1 MPRLV
6 RQILGAKTL
15 RDIVSGL
22 LVGAALALAGPA
34 GAGASDA
41 APSLSALG
49 AHLERACDFAATP
62 WCQLPDDAKDSY
74 ITEIEALLVSRA
86 DPEARDRLW
95 GWGGPKQTFMAWGS
109 AAFDGERFYFYG
121 GGHHHYRGNDLK
133 VYDLTSLRWSRLYD
147 PAYVTTR
154 THPAGN
160 RRYTPEVGPRAT
172 HVYDGLSYD
181 PATNALY
188 LFGHANFH
196 AWSFDLDT
204 WRRTR
209 DPWQAWQ
216 SFDFPQSRKG
226 RGFGFYRTEAT
237 GDGKILVHGGVSAR
251 GRGEMLVLDARTRT
265 YTATAQELFRV
276 SALTAAAGAAYGI
289 SAKGGSLV
297 RYDTLGRALQQYA
310 MPDGFT
316 GEASAY
322 HPKRGL
328 LVFWDGGSETLAFD
342 TQGATWHQV
351 GVVDD
356 GAAPQ
361 GRKNGVWGG
370 WAYVAQHDVFVGLG
384 TDGRG
389 EPAMWA
395 YRLPDPLPSEHPLKA
410 ARSAEGYSCS
420 DEVIGWECPAL
431 QAQVDA
437 GTVTKGV
444 YRQCATVRR
453 SVDFNGAWLKNAV
466 CDRKAALIA
475 RDGAI
480 LANVRITD
488 VSTNANAACVR
499 WEGGTVVLKN
509 LSCSASDMGLLG
521 NGRRLVIEDSEI
533 ADSNAGGRSLG
544 HLVYACARE
553 PDGAELII
561 RGSRI
566 ANPGAEGHVVKTGCA
581 RTLIEDSTL
590 AAGDRPYSRILDAFN
605 GGELVIRNSRLA
617 AGQHGGNGD
626 LIGYG
631 AEMRNR
637 HPVNRVAV
645 TAGQIDCK
653 GPGKVANLLHVWP
666 DRVAPTT
673 VAWQPAQTRHCPQR

>member
-1 MPRLV
+1 MPRAIRRIPV
-6 RQILGAKTL
+6 AQAL
-15 RDIVSGL
+15 RDILSGL
-22 LVGAALALAGPA
+22 VVGAAIALAGPA
-34 GAGASDA
+34 GASEGA
-41 APSLSALG
+41 PPLSALG
-49 AHLERACDFAATP
+49 AHLESACDFAATP
-62 WCQLPDDAKDSY
+62 WCQLPGDVNDSY
-74 ITEIEALLVSRA
+74 ILEIEALLVSRA
-86 DPEARDRLW
+86 DPKARDRLW
-95 GWGGPKQTFMAWGS
+95 GWGGPKQTFTAGGS
-109 AAFDGERFYFYG
+109 AAFDGERFYFFG

-133 VYDLTSLRWSRLYD
+133 VYDLMSLRWSRLYD

-154 THPAGN
+154 THPAGK
-160 RRYTPEVGPRAT
+160 RRYTPEAGPRAT

-209 DPWQAWQ
+209 DPWEAWQ
-216 SFDFPQSRKG
+216 SFDFPQPRKG
-226 RGFGFYRTEAT
+226 RGFGFDRTEAT

-251 GRGEMLVLDARTRT
+251 GRGGMFVLDTQSRT
-265 YTATAQELFRV
+265 YAATAQELFRI
-276 SALTAAAGAAYGI
+276 SALTAADGAVYGV

-297 RYDTLGRALQQYA
+297 RYDALGRALQQYP

-328 LVFWDGGSETLAFD
+328 LVFWDGGSQTLVFD
-342 TQGATWHQV
+342 PRAGTWQQIAVVAEGAV
-351 GVVDD
+351 
-356 GAAPQ
+356 PR

-370 WAYVAQHDVFVGLG
+370 WAYVPQHDVFVGLG

-389 EPAMWA
+389 APAMWA

-410 ARSAEGYSCS
+410 ARIAEGYTCS
-420 DEVIGWECPAL
+420 DEVIGWKCPDL

-437 GTVTKGV
+437 GTVVKGV

-453 SVDFNGAWLKNAV
+453 AVDFNGAWLKDAV
-466 CDRKAALIA
+466 CDGKAALIA
-475 RDGAI
+475 HDGAV

-488 VSTNANAACVR
+488 VSTNANAACGR
-499 WEGGTVVLKN
+499 GEGGSVALHN
-509 LSCSASDMGLLG
+509 LSCHASDMGLLG

-533 ADSNAGGRSLG
+533 ADTNAGGRSLG
-544 HLVYACARE
+544 HLIYACARQA
-553 PDGAELII
+553 DGAELII
-561 RGSRI
+561 RASRI
-566 ANPGAEGHVVKTGCA
+566 ANPGARGHVLKTGCA
-581 RTLIEDSTL
+581 RTRIENSTL
-590 AAGDRPYSRILDAFN
+590 AAGDRPYSRIVDAFN
-605 GGELVIRNSRLA
+605 GGELEIRNSSLA
-617 AGQHGGNGD
+617 AGRHGGNGD

-631 AEMRNR
+631 AELRHR

-653 GPGKVANLLHVWP
+653 APGTIAHLLHVWP
-666 DRVAPTT
+666 DRVVPAT
-673 VAWQPAQTRHCPQR
+673 VAWQPAQTRSCPSL